1 MARVGRLT
9 KSVQYAYVYQ
19 KGSSRVSPLLV
30 IKAVPNELTFSRYGL
45 SVSSRIGGA
54 VLRNR
59 VKRLLREILR
69 LTPVKA
75 GWDII
80 IIARPAVTGADYAT
94 LEKVVRELLFQAQLL
109 AE

>member
-9 KSVQYAYVYQ
+9 KSAQYAYVYQ